1 MNDTGPTA
9 PVPRRPAPPK
19 VGVCILRVE
28 QYDGYV
34 LITVTINR
42 LPAPGLAV
50 VTPERSEQF
59 ASPRDALRMAEQF
72 LETFQ

>member
-1 MNDTGPTA
+1 
-9 PVPRRPAPPK
+9 
-19 VGVCILRVE
+19 VE
-28 QYDGYV
+28 RYDDYV
-34 LITVTINR
+34 LITVTIKR

-59 ASPRDALRMAEQF
+59 ASPMDALRMAEQF